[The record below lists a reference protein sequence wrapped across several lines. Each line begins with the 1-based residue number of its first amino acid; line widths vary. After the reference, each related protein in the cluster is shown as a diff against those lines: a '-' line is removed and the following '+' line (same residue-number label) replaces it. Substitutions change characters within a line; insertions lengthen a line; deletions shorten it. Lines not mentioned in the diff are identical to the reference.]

1 MIRIALTNVQRV
13 YSARHV
19 GIDVVPSLK
28 CTNSIETRCSK
39 GRGSLFS
46 ILDLRNEDSEINPMI
61 LANMTEKIVFPTTH
75 YGCELWNSMT
85 LNDLNIV
92 EKCVRFCAK
101 RIQNFSQRTRT
112 DIALSMLGWSLM
124 ESNIDKRKLL
134 FLEKL
139 CTTPTYLLA
148 RQIFDL
154 RLQLFINGNFTIQKG
169 FIPDISRI
177 LRKYNLTYYLYNYAK
192 SGRFASKWMWKIIV
206 KKTVKSFTVCE
217 WRKNIFEDEDFI
229 RFRRLHLDL

>member
-1 MIRIALTNVQRV
+1 
-13 YSARHV
+13 
-19 GIDVVPSLK
+19 
-28 CTNSIETRCSK
+28 
-39 GRGSLFS
+39 
-46 ILDLRNEDSEINPMI
+46 
-61 LANMTEKIVFPTTH
+61 
-75 YGCELWNSMT
+75 MT